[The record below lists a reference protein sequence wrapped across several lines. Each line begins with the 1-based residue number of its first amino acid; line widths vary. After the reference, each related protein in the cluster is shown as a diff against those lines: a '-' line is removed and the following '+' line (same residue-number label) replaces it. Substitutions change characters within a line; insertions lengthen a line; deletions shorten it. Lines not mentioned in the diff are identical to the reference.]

1 MPYRRT
7 AQQENS
13 WIILHAITAMPRYEQ
28 KSFEEL
34 RLEDYMAGNK
44 GTNNIAPPPNHT
56 YQEPNVGV
64 QYRRT
69 AQRDGNNWIV
79 LNAITA
85 MPRYEQ
91 TSFEELRLED
101 YMAGNKGTKGRTAAA
116 LVQTSRRA
124 AFWLIFSES
133 SIPSPQNGTSASRP

>member
-34 RLEDYMAGNK
+34 RLEDYMAGN
-44 GTNNIAPPPNHT
+44 I
-56 YQEPNVGV
+56 
-64 QYRRT
+64 
-69 AQRDGNNWIV
+69 
-79 LNAITA
+79 
-85 MPRYEQ
+85 
-91 TSFEELRLED
+91 
-101 YMAGNKGTKGRTAAA
+101 GTKGRTAAA